1 MGAAPALTRMRHEL
15 IRAELARAGGVRI
28 RDLVNS
34 LGVSRAT
41 VRRDLHALVDA
52 GEAVNARGGA
62 LLPADRTHGVA
73 ALEHEAIT
81 RAAADAIAAS
91 DVTQL
96 GLFGGPLVRDL
107 ARRLAGH
114 THRRELHV
122 VTNSLAVARILA
134 APTSLFEPH
143 VHRDSQLRRA
153 PQVTLL
159 SGTLSPAGT
168 MLGSLATAALAGLR
182 LDASYFDCAGFDSRS
197 GATVDDLYEADLR
210 RHAVEVSER
219 VVLLV
224 ERASLGNSAL
234 GAFAAPAQLHAIID
248 ADSRRGGSPASAK
261 ARRSSVRSLAAQ
273 FSVEPLTE
281 GFPEPRKKIPG

>member
-62 LLPADRTHGVA
+62 LLPADRAHGVA
-73 ALEHEAIT
+73 ALEHEAIA
-81 RAAADAIAAS
+81 RAAADAIAA
-91 DVTQL
+91 DEVKQL
-96 GLFGGPLVRDL
+96 GLFGGPLVHDL
-107 ARRLAGH
+107 ARRLVDHA
-114 THRRELHV
+114 HRHPLHV

-134 APTSLFEPH
+134 APSSHFQPH
-143 VHRDSQLRRA
+143 VPGG

-159 SGTLSPAGT
+159 SGALSPAGT
-168 MLGSLATAALAGLR
+168 MIGSLATASLAALR

-210 RHAVEVSER
+210 RRAVQVSDR
-219 VVLLV
+219 AVLLV
-224 ERASLGNSAL
+224 ERVSIGKCAL
-234 GAFAAPAQLHAIID
+234 GAFAAPAQLHAVID
-248 ADSRRGGSPASAK
+248 ADSRRGGSLASAK
-261 ARRSSVRSLAAQ
+261 ARRSAARSLGAQ
-273 FSVEPLTE
+273 FRVEPLTE

>member
-1 MGAAPALTRMRHEL
+1 MGAAPALTRIRHEL
-15 IRAELARAGGVRI
+15 IRAELARSGGVRI

-62 LLPADRTHGVA
+62 LLPADRAHGVA
-73 ALEHEAIT
+73 ALEREAIA
-81 RAAADAIAAS
+81 RAAADAIAA
-91 DVTQL
+91 DGVKCV
-96 GLFGGPLVRDL
+96 GLFGGPLAIGL
-107 ARRLAGH
+107 AGRLAG
-114 THRRELHV
+114 RCELHV

-134 APTSLFEPH
+134 APNSDPAA
-143 VHRDSQLRRA
+143 RPRRG

-168 MLGSLATAALAGLR
+168 MLGSLANEALAALR
-182 LDASYFDCAGFDSRS
+182 LDASYFDCAGFDSRC

-210 RHAVEVSER
+210 RVSIQVCGR
-219 VVLLV
+219 AVLLV
-224 ERASLGNSAL
+224 ERAGLGKRAL
-234 GAFAAPAQLHAIID
+234 GTFAAPADLHAVID
-248 ADSRRGGSPASAK
+248 ADTRRGGSPTAVK
-261 ARRSSVRSLAAQ
+261 PPRAAGWSFATQ
-273 FSVEPLTE
+273 LRVEPLTE

>member
-1 MGAAPALTRMRHEL
+1 MGAAPALTRMRHEI

-62 LLPADRTHGVA
+62 LLPADRAHGVA
-73 ALEHEAIT
+73 ALEHEAIA

-91 DVTQL
+91 GVTQL
-96 GLFGGPLVRDL
+96 GLFGGPLIHDL
-107 ARRLAGH
+107 ARRLADH
-114 THRRELHV
+114 THRHQLHV
-122 VTNSLAVARILA
+122 VTNSLAVARVLA
-134 APTSLFEPH
+134 ATSPFEPH
-143 VHRDSQLRRA
+143 AFREPQPRRA
-153 PQVTLL
+153 AQVTLL
-159 SGTLSPAGT
+159 SGALSPAGT
-168 MLGSLATAALAGLR
+168 MLGSLATAALAALR

-197 GATVDDLYEADLR
+197 GATVDDLDEADLR
-210 RHAVEVSER
+210 HRAVQVSER
-219 VVLLV
+219 AVLLV
-224 ERASLGNSAL
+224 ERASLGKSAL
-234 GAFAAPAQLHAIID
+234 GAFAAPAQLHAVID
-248 ADSRRGGSPASAK
+248 ADSWRGDSPASAK
-261 ARRSSVRSLAAQ
+261 ARRSPVRSLAPQ